1 MSTELLGNAP
11 PESPVML
18 RREADVERGYA
29 SIDAGGQIKVTVLPD
44 EAEFAIINALKNT
57 FETTEAWH

>member
-1 MSTELLGNAP
+1 MSFFGDAP

-29 SIDAGGQIKVTVLPD
+29 SIDANGQIKVTVLPD
-44 EAEFAIINALKNT
+44 EAEFAIMSALKYT
-57 FETTEAWH
+57 FVDTEAWH